1 MKKMKLINNEKLD
14 LVIKPLKA
22 TTVYSTVC
30 THDDNI
36 CTSNIDDA
44 DCPLYSLDVC
54 GKDFAACTLHS
65 QDRCPNIDYEGC
77 RYSHDDFCANEDNTS
92 CHEAIKYDYS
102 D

>member
-1 MKKMKLINNEKLD
+1 MKKLKLINNEKLD

-30 THDDNI
+30 THDDDI
-36 CTSNIDDA
+36 CTSNIDEA

-54 GKDFAACTLHS
+54 GKDYAACTLHS
-65 QDRCPNIDYEGC
+65 QDTCDSDFAGC
-77 RYSHDDFCANEDNTS
+77 TMSHTDICTNSDTTT
-92 CHEAIKYDYS
+92 CHEAFKYDIT